1 MNRTFNLLFF
11 VKRSKAIANGTA
23 PIYLRITIDGKQTEI
38 AVKRYI
44 LPEKWNSS
52 NQNISGN
59 SEEARTLNAYLKTFE
74 NQVYEAEHFLI
85 KDKESVT
92 TESLKRKILGVEEKV
107 YMLVSIFEEHNKK
120 MEALIGDEYAPRT
133 LERYRTSLRHTIEFM
148 KLKYNTICNYKA
160 A

>member
-1 MNRTFNLLFF
+1 M
-11 VKRSKAIANGTA
+11 
-23 PIYLRITIDGKQTEI
+23 
-38 AVKRYI
+38 
-44 LPEKWNSS
+44 
-52 NQNISGN
+52 
-59 SEEARTLNAYLKTFE
+59 NAYLKTFE